1 MILTKPK
8 SVNAGPISGTGE
20 GVAHSKRWYVAL
32 VRMHHEKKVSERLS
46 KMGIDSFVPV
56 QQQIHQWS
64 DRRKMVDTVLL
75 PMMVFV
81 HVNPKE
87 RMEVLSFSTVSR
99 YMVMRGEST
108 PAVIPDEQ
116 MARFRFMLDYSEEA
130 VILDVN
136 GIGYEIKISGDTA
149 AALPSIGERMKLYTY
164 TYVREDAFCLYGFLT
179 KDDLEIFKKLITVSG
194 IGPKGGL
201 AVLSVM
207 SADDLRFAI
216 MSGDARMIA
225 TAPGIGKKTA
235 ERVILDLRDK
245 ISMEDTM
252 IHRRMTEQTA
262 QDSFADDNQIRTE
275 AVEALTALGYSAQE
289 ALQAVKK
296 VVISE
301 EMDVEAVLKAALKNM
316 F

>member
-8 SVNAGPISGTGE
+8 SVNAGPSSGTGE

-32 VRMHHEKKVSERLS
+32 VRMHHEKKVAEGLS

-130 VILDVN
+130 VCMNDTPLARGEKVRVIKGPLSGLVGELVTVGGKSKIAVRLNMLGCGCVDMP
-136 GIGYEIKISGDTA
+136 IGYVETTKITNDN
-149 AALPSIGERMKLYTY
+149 
-164 TYVREDAFCLYGFLT
+164 T
-179 KDDLEIFKKLITVSG
+179 K
-194 IGPKGGL
+194 
-201 AVLSVM
+201 
-207 SADDLRFAI
+207 
-216 MSGDARMIA
+216 
-225 TAPGIGKKTA
+225 
-235 ERVILDLRDK
+235 K
-245 ISMEDTM
+245 I
-252 IHRRMTEQTA
+252 
-262 QDSFADDNQIRTE
+262 
-275 AVEALTALGYSAQE
+275 
-289 ALQAVKK
+289 
-296 VVISE
+296 
-301 EMDVEAVLKAALKNM
+301 
-316 F
+316 

>member
-8 SVNAGPISGTGE
+8 SVNAGPSSGTGE

-32 VRMHHEKKVSERLS
+32 VRMHHEKKVAERLS

-130 VILDVN
+130 VCMNDTPLARGEKVFSKSDAIFANTFTSEIPILTVN
-136 GIGYEIKISGDTA
+136 PNRFFTSSLISNA
-149 AALPSIGERMKLYTY
+149 AST
-164 TYVREDAFCLYGFLT
+164 
-179 KDDLEIFKKLITVSG
+179 
-194 IGPKGGL
+194 
-201 AVLSVM
+201 
-207 SADDLRFAI
+207 
-216 MSGDARMIA
+216 GDANRPEI
-225 TAPGIGKKTA
+225 P
-235 ERVILDLRDK
+235 
-245 ISMEDTM
+245 
-252 IHRRMTEQTA
+252 
-262 QDSFADDNQIRTE
+262 
-275 AVEALTALGYSAQE
+275 
-289 ALQAVKK
+289 VKS
-296 VVISE
+296 I
-301 EMDVEAVLKAALKNM
+301 
-316 F
+316 